1 MPNRD
6 LLAHVIS
13 ALRNAPYPYLF
24 VSTTLTIEYCN
35 ESAAQWAG
43 RLSDDI
49 VGNHLTDLW
58 DEEASTAIAD
68 NLGQALGGRAL
79 TCEFTVSVTG
89 ECRHLVA
96 NLVPERSAE
105 GLVSGLHMFMWDN
118 TVEHEIRAA
127 AQLSS
132 ERFERAF
139 TNSAVGMAL
148 VSRTGQLLDVN
159 SAFCSMLGYSK
170 AEMVAGGFQQ
180 ITHPDDLAADVQNV
194 QDLLDG
200 KGTAYTMEKRYIR
213 SDGSP
218 MWAILSVSISPDRS
232 GGVECFVAH
241 VQDISSR
248 KRAEELLFDQRELAQ
263 VTLNSI
269 GDGVIACDRSGHVI
283 SINPVAEALTGWE
296 GASCIGRHITEVFDI
311 VGPDG
316 RPLPSPV
323 ERALREGQTVWL
335 DKDVSLQRRGGDLL
349 PVEDSAAPIRDRTGA
364 IVGAVLVFHDVT
376 EQRALSSRLDYL
388 AHHDGLT
395 GLPNRVLFKDRVDVA
410 LMAAEKHDLKG
421 AVLFC
426 DVDRFK
432 AINDLYGHAVGDQV
446 LTEVGRRIRRSVR
459 DSDTVSRWAG
469 DEFAVLLNDLVAE
482 DMAST
487 VADRIVRANSDPIVL
502 ESPPL
507 SLKAG
512 VSVGI
517 GMFPGDGRNTDELIS
532 AADIALYAVKRGGR
546 GAFRFHQA
554 DLNRE
559 AKRQAVMERHLRQAI
574 AADDVQIHLQ
584 PRVNMRTGQV
594 VAAEALARLSIGGR
608 VVMPSEFIE
617 VAETAGLMD
626 DLTIALIRE
635 ICRVVTRWQSTP
647 LAGLMVS
654 FNMSPSSL
662 IKAPFIDELL
672 ATMAKSGLQPRQFEV
687 EITENV
693 LMDDSAFDNIARLR
707 DAGFGFALDD
717 FGTGFSNFAYLRRL
731 PVNTLKID
739 RSFISGQALD
749 VQIARAIISLGNNLN
764 KSVVA
769 EGVETPEQAQMLLD
783 AGCEEAQ
790 GYLYSRPLDVKA
802 FTAAYG

>member
-6 LLAHVIS
+6 LLAHMLS
-13 ALRNAPYPYLF
+13 ALRNAPYPYAF
-24 VSTTLTIEYCN
+24 VSTSLIVEYCN
-35 ESAAQWAG
+35 DSAAQWGG

-49 VGNHLTDLW
+49 VGNHLSSVW
-58 DEEASTAIAD
+58 GEAVTAA
-68 NLGQALGGRAL
+68 LGDSLTQALAGKAL
-79 TCEFTVSVTG
+79 TCEFPAPVGG
-89 ECRHLVA
+89 EGRYLVA
-96 NLVPERSAE
+96 NLVPERSAA
-105 GLVSGLHMFMWDN
+105 GVVSGLHMFMWDN
-118 TVEHEIRAA
+118 TTEHEIRAA
-127 AQLSS
+127 AELSS

-159 SAFCSMLGYSK
+159 SAFCSMLGYSR
-170 AEMVAGGFQQ
+170 AELVAGGFQQ
-180 ITHPDDLAADVQNV
+180 ITHPDDLSADIQNV

-213 SDGSP
+213 HDGSP

-232 GGVECFVAH
+232 GGIECFVAH

-248 KRAEELLFDQRELAQ
+248 KRAEELLFDERELAQ

-269 GDGVIACDRSGHVI
+269 GDGVIACDRDGLVT

-296 GASCIGRHITEVFDI
+296 GSSCIGRHIREVFDI
-311 VGPDG
+311 VDPEG

-349 PVEDSAAPIRDRTGA
+349 PVEDSAAPIRDRAGA

-376 EQRALSSRLDYL
+376 EQRALSSRLDFL

-395 GLPNRVLFKDRVDVA
+395 GLPNRVLFKDRVEVA

-432 AINDLYGHAVGDQV
+432 AINDLYGHTVGDQV

-469 DEFAVLLNDLVAE
+469 DEFAVLLNDLVTE

-487 VADRIVRANSDPIVL
+487 VADRIVRENADPIVIT
-502 ESPPL
+502 SPPL
-507 SLKAG
+507 TIKAG

-517 GMFPGDGRNTDELIS
+517 GIFPEDGQSTDELIS
-532 AADIALYAVKRGGR
+532 AADMALYAVKRGGR

-554 DLNRE
+554 EFNRE
-559 AKRQAVMERHLRQAI
+559 AKRRAVMERHLRDAI
-574 AADDVQIHLQ
+574 AADAVMVHLQ

-594 VAAEALARLSIGGR
+594 VSAEALARLSVGGR
-608 VVMPSEFIE
+608 LVMPGEFIDI
-617 VAETAGLMD
+617 AETAGLMD
-626 DLTIALIRE
+626 DLTIALMRE

-647 LAGLMVS
+647 LAGLRVS

-662 IKAPFIDELL
+662 VKTPFIDELL
-672 ATMAKSGLQPRQFEV
+672 ATVAESGLDPRQFEV

-707 DAGFGFALDD
+707 DVGFGFALDD
-717 FGTGFSNFAYLRRL
+717 FGTGFSNFAYLKRL
-731 PVNTLKID
+731 PVSTLKID

-790 GYLYSRPLDVKA
+790 GYLYSRPLDVTA